1 MGIYIRTDND
11 KFFVTDP
18 GELKSDFENDYWK
31 IYRENE
37 LVLLVPKNSVRFIL
51 TNISYEYF
59 QSTLNID
66 LKRSCVII

>member
-18 GELKSDFENDYWK
+18 VELKSDFENDYWK